1 MMLALHPQVQDTL
14 ISEIES
20 TIGDRAPT
28 YDDFPNL
35 VYPLCVML
43 ETLRLFP
50 PVIGIPKSTMNGP
63 ETLLGKY
70 VIPKGWTIFIDAM
83 GLHRSEKYWGVDA
96 AEFKPSRFD
105 GRGVGGQVGQ
115 DQQDIGDTSPGRV
128 NEKIRI
134 PVRSAFVPFSE
145 GSRSCLGNPLPLGP
159 RLRADISGRK
169 FAQVEFVACL
179 VVLMQKWRVELP
191 EGITREQV
199 WDAVNMSTSMITLVP
214 AREISLV
221 FRRRR

>member
-70 VIPKGWTIFIDAM
+70 LIPKGWTIFIDAM

-105 GRGVGGQVGQ
+105 GRGAVGQ
-115 DQQDIGDTSPGRV
+115 EQQDTGDTSPGRV

-145 GSRSCLGNPLPLGP
+145 GSRSCLGTPLHHGP
-159 RLRADISGRK
+159 RMMKADVSGRK

-191 EGITREQV
+191 EGVTREQA
-199 WDAVNMSTSMITLVP
+199 WDAVNMSTSLITLVP

-221 FRRRR
+221 FRRRH